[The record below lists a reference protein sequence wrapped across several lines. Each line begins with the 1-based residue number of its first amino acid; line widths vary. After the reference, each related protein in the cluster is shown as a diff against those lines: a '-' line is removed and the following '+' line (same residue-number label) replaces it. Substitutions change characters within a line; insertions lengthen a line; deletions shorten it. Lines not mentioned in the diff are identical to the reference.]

1 MQQKNLGKAMRYLVA
16 VCALV
21 SALVMFGCGGGDDN
35 ETTERTV
42 SNVAVPVSA
51 NTVQAMGSQPLTI
64 PDGSA
69 FGLPNTPV
77 TLVFGP
83 PASSTT
89 APFTLT
95 SGISTANG
103 TVTFGSCTFTISNS
117 NIVGLPGGTV
127 IQTFTICNLVIT
139 ATVDLAVGGASGP
152 GTVALQLGRNGVVF
166 ITIPL
171 SNITITVSIDATGHL
186 VINGTS
192 TNVLIPPTT
201 GTTGTGGTP

>member
-1 MQQKNLGKAMRYLVA
+1 MQQRNLGKAMRYV
-16 VCALV
+16 VVVGALASAFAMV
-21 SALVMFGCGGGDDN
+21 SCGGDGDN

-51 NTVQAMGSQPLTI
+51 NTVQAMAGQPFPI

-69 FGLPNTPV
+69 FSPGLPNTPV
-77 TLVFGP
+77 TLTFTS
-83 PASSTT
+83 SST
-89 APFTLT
+89 FTLT
-95 SGISTANG
+95 GGGTATG
-103 TVTFGSCTFTISNS
+103 TVAFGSCTFTISNS
-117 NIVGLPGGTV
+117 NIAGLTAGTV

-139 ATVDLAVGGASGP
+139 AIVPLEAGGDSGQ
-152 GTVALQLGRNGVVF
+152 GTVALQLGRNGVVL

-171 SNITITVSIDATGHL
+171 SNITITVSIDAAGHL

-192 TNVLIPPTT
+192 TDVIIPPTT

>member
-1 MQQKNLGKAMRYLVA
+1 MV
-16 VCALV
+16 
-21 SALVMFGCGGGDDN
+21 GCGGDGGED
-35 ETTERTV
+35 ETTPRTV

-51 NTVQAMGSQPLTI
+51 NTVQAMGSQQLAI

-69 FGLPNTPV
+69 FNLPNTPV
-77 TLVFGP
+77 TLAFGAP
-83 PASSTT
+83 TSSTT

-95 SGISTANG
+95 SGSSKADG
-103 TVTFGSCTFTISNS
+103 TVAFGSCTFTISNS

-139 ATVDLAVGGASGP
+139 ATVDLAVGGASGQ
-152 GTVALQLGRNGVVF
+152 GTVALQLGRNGVVL
-166 ITIPL
+166 ITVPL

-192 TNVLIPPTT
+192 TDVLIPPTT